1 MDVHEDGAAPL
12 TARSRLTRGLALGA
26 VVVAG
31 LVYFASAVVTT
42 APITPLTLVYG
53 ERANQFLSPYVSQN
67 WQLFAPDPISEDR
80 GIAAQVRCADG
91 SQSGFVDVTTPT
103 VEAVH
108 RSRFFP
114 SRMSRVVSNGIMH
127 VFLQDPFLLRFRED
141 VAAGDAP
148 ETLPGLDELSPQE
161 RESRERG
168 ERTLHRFAA
177 WALVDR
183 CDEAGEVVQVRL
195 RYVIHRF
202 PRWSEREQWQETG
215 DVEVLET
222 PWARV

>member
-1 MDVHEDGAAPL
+1 MDVQEDGAAPL
-12 TARSRLTRGLALGA
+12 TARSRLTRGLALA
-26 VVVAG
+26 TVVVAG
-31 LVYFASAVVTT
+31 FVYFASAVLTT
-42 APITPLTLVYG
+42 APITPLTLVHG
-53 ERANQFLSPYVSQN
+53 ERANRVLSPYVSQN

-91 SQSGFVDVTTPT
+91 AESPFVDVTTPT

-141 VAAGDAP
+141 APDSDAP
-148 ETLPGLDELSPQE
+148 EALPRAEQLSPQE
-161 RESRERG
+161 RESRARG

-177 WALVDR
+177 WALADR
-183 CDEAGEVVQVRL
+183 CAEAGEVSQVRL

-202 PRWSEREQWQETG
+202 PRWSERDRWSETG
-215 DVEVLET
+215 DVDVLET
-222 PWARV
+222 AWARL